1 MKKVILILSLVF
13 SATSTMNGQEI
24 SDNAIGLRLGSND
37 GFGAEISYQRKL
49 KETNRLEVNLGLR
62 DGFSDVKLTGLYQWV
77 WNLENHFNWYAG
89 AGGGI
94 YDANS
99 TSIFASGVVGIE
111 YDLSGVSTEVILSK
125 SSKYCQY
132 KPPQA
137 IPFPFLLMVTVA
149 ISFLISS
156 AFQEVLKY
164 PVPASIFRFSNFVGS
179 IILSPTLT
187 SSISVI
193 ETQSVPLNN
202 NA

>member
-1 MKKVILILSLVF
+1 MKKVFLILSLVF
-13 SATSTMNGQEI
+13 TATFTMNGQEI

-77 WNLENHFNWYAG
+77 WNLENQFNWYAG

-111 YDLSGVSTEVILSK
+111 YDLSADTEL
-125 SSKYCQY
+125 
-132 KPPQA
+132 P
-137 IPFPFLLMVTVA
+137 L
-149 ISFLISS
+149 LISLDYRPEIGITGS
-156 AFQEVLKY
+156 LDGLNSDLGL
-164 PVPASIFRFSNFVGS
+164 SIRYQF
-179 IILSPTLT
+179 
-187 SSISVI
+187 
-193 ETQSVPLNN
+193 
-202 NA
+202 